1 MKIIIYVV
9 YVVIFTYC
17 YYFLNKKLSNK
28 SILIL
33 YPLVFFL
40 SIYPLKLLYNA
51 ILPNIGA
58 ALAKEYLIVLLFAIS
73 MITLFN
79 FSYGI
84 VNMIITKQTN
94 FHQNYGM
101 PAKGHIKWFLKN
113 ATNFKNLYHLFFY
126 SGGIILYTVVIFK
139 SKI

>member
-1 MKIIIYVV
+1 MKIAIYVL
-9 YVVIFTYC
+9 YVIIFTYC

-40 SIYPLKLLYNA
+40 SIYPLKILYNA
-51 ILPNIGA
+51 ILPTIGA
-58 ALAKEYLIVLLFAIS
+58 VLAKEYLIVILFAIA

-84 VNMIITKQTN
+84 VNMIIRKQTS
-94 FHQNYGM
+94 FHQSYGT
-101 PAKGHIKWFLKN
+101 PVKGHIKWFFKN
-113 ATNFKNLYHLFFY
+113 ATNFNNLYHLFFY